1 MWTAPERAR
10 PAARR
15 RPLAATQSILGV
27 LTRVLGVLRRGYSE
41 YSHDEV
47 LGWDGRTRSDGRRGR
62 RDHVRDSR
70 ERPNKYTLV
79 LGVSRRC
86 GLVVV
91 GSTVQRARAA
101 GDGEH
106 ALLPTEAWYSEY
118 SQRVLGVLATG
129 TRSTR
134 NGYSEYAQRVL
145 GVRTT
150 GTRSTRKAHSPP
162 VTATGPPTNQ
172 PTHGTD
178 PKPQLRRRAR
188 SQTRNAYVVWRL
200 QRTTP
205 RAACKKC
212 ASASSKHSRMQADDG
227 KKRGGALLR
236 LVMRGDNKGR
246 GECDDREKGDL
257 QTNNPHWAQT
267 EPMRAH
273 RCRQALSRA
282 TADRTAPMTHRRIKG
297 RAGERGRAPV

>member
-106 ALLPTEAWYSEY
+106 ALLPTEAWYSGY
-118 SQRVLGVLATG
+118 SQG
-129 TRSTR
+129 
-134 NGYSEYAQRVL
+134 VL

-150 GTRSTRKAHSPP
+150 GSWSTHNGYSPP

>member
-1 MWTAPERAR
+1 MLLRFGCGRFDGPSRPSRRQRRTL
-10 PAARR
+10 PAAN
-15 RPLAATQSILGV
+15 
-27 LTRVLGVLRRGYSE
+27 
-41 YSHDEV
+41 
-47 LGWDGRTRSDGRRGR
+47 RSM
-62 RDHVRDSR
+62 
-70 ERPNKYTLV
+70 
-79 LGVSRRC
+79 
-86 GLVVV
+86 
-91 GSTVQRARAA
+91 
-101 GDGEH
+101 
-106 ALLPTEAWYSEY
+106 
-118 SQRVLGVLATG
+118 
-129 TRSTR
+129 
-134 NGYSEYAQRVL
+134 VL

-150 GTRSTRKAHSPP
+150 GSWSTRKAHSPP
-162 VTATGPPTNQ
+162 VAGHRPSYQ
-172 PTHGTD
+172 PTD
-178 PKPQLRRRAR
+178 AWDRPPLRRRAR